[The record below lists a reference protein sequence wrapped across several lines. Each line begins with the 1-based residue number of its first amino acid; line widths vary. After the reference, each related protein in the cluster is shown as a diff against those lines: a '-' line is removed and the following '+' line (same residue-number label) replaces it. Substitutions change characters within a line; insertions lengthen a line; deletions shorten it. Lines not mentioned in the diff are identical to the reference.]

1 MRSFSCALTGLALLT
16 GALTACSGV
25 SPTQALDA
33 EDRKHLIAARVNA
46 LEHNKT
52 GQATN
57 WSNPK
62 TRHRGTVIPTRT
74 YKSGGGAD
82 CREFQQTTTVSGNT
96 DLAHGASCRA
106 ADGTWNIVSAPSRY
120 RPQDDAFG
128 HFDYP
133 HYHFRH
139 RYRRW

>member
-1 MRSFSCALTGLALLT
+1 MRLFSRALIGLALLT

-33 EDRKHLIAARVNA
+33 EDRGQLAAARANA
-46 LEHNKT
+46 LENNKT

-62 TRHRGTVIPTRT
+62 TGNRGTVVPTRT
-74 YKSGGGAD
+74 YKSGNGAD
-82 CREFQQTTTVSGNT
+82 CREFQQTTTVSGKT
-96 DLAHGASCRA
+96 DLAYGASCRA
-106 ADGTWNIVSAPSRY
+106 AGGTWNIVSAPSRY
-120 RPQDDAFG
+120 RMQDDAFG
-128 HFDYP
+128 HFDFP